1 MCVQCEVEGK
11 DVNYALSDR
20 LPRLFQ
26 MVQKQKMAKSSNYT
40 FTAPGKTTIKM
51 SFAAN
56 DAANISCSHCFQ
68 LFDYVAPTFR
78 DFYEDQNQRRIE
90 EDSARA
96 EEAERE
102 REQRLLGKSP
112 NPNPNPNP
120 NGRKRDSTAWRERP
134 ISASKRRRRGSRPC
148 GRSKCDARS
157 ETSKNARRGSSAR
170 DARRKPKSKCDGTK
184 K

>member
-1 MCVQCEVEGK
+1 MLRQLRKFRDVCVQCEVEGK

-96 EEAERE
+96 EEEKRE
-102 REQRLLGKSP
+102 RTAPFR
-112 NPNPNPNP
+112 
-120 NGRKRDSTAWRERP
+120 GREAQP
-134 ISASKRRRRGSRPC
+134 
-148 GRSKCDARS
+148 
-157 ETSKNARRGSSAR
+157 
-170 DARRKPKSKCDGTK
+170 
-184 K
+184 